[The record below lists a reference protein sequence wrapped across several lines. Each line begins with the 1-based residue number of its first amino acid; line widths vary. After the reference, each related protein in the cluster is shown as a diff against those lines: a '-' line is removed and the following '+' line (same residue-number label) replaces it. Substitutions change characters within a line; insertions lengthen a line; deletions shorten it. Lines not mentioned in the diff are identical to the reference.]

1 METTKI
7 IGITPE
13 AEGIKTL
20 RTVMEVNAAPGQY
33 VMVWISGHGE
43 KPMSLSYVTGNLGVT
58 VFARGP
64 FTTRLYKKNKGES
77 IGIRGPYGRGFN
89 INGEK
94 LLIVGGGAGM
104 PPLAALT
111 EKSIEDGKTVT
122 AIVGAKTKSG
132 LLFVERL
139 RNTGS
144 KVLISTDDG
153 SSGTRGQVTG
163 VLSELLK
170 DETFDHCYTC
180 GPEIMMKNVIEQ
192 TKKMGIPT
200 QASIERYIKCG
211 IGICGHC
218 AIDASGLRVCFEGP
232 VFTDKELENTEFGKY
247 ARNSSGKKAYFE

>member
-1 METTKI
+1 MEITKI
-7 IGITPE
+7 IDITLE
-13 AEGIKTL
+13 ADDIKTL
-20 RTVMEVNAAPGQY
+20 RTDMEVNAAPGQY
-33 VMVWISGHGE
+33 VMVWISGLEE

-58 VFARGP
+58 VHARGP
-64 FTTRLYKKNKGES
+64 FTNRLYKLNKGES
-77 IGIRGPYGRGFN
+77 IGIRGPYGTGFN
-89 INGEK
+89 VKGEK

-111 EKSIEDGKTVT
+111 EKSIPDGKTVT

-139 RNTGS
+139 KNAGAR
-144 KVLISTDDG
+144 VLTSTDDG
-153 SSGTRGQVTG
+153 SSGTRGQVTD

-170 DETFDHCYTC
+170 DETFDQCYTC

-192 TKKMGIPT
+192 TKKIGIPA

-218 AIDASGLRVCFEGP
+218 AIDGSGLRVCFEGP

-247 ARNSSGKKAYFE
+247 TRNSSGTKAYFE